1 MDAMEDNNKTS
12 KKKKEKSIGSKI
24 LTTVSI
30 IIVLAAAAF
39 VFFRFFFV
47 FGSGV
52 KAGELNFFVYKGYV
66 FKTYEGR
73 LIQSGYNSKNSS
85 ATIQSNEFNFS
96 VKRKSVAEQLER
108 CAGKRVELHYKEYLG
123 TLPWRGMSKYVVDS
137 VYSVENISQ
146 PLDDPRLLPSSPEQE
161 LF

>member
-1 MDAMEDNNKTS
+1 MEDYSETTE
-12 KKKKEKSIGSKI
+12 KKKSRHIGRKI
-24 LTTVSI
+24 LVTLSI
-30 IIVLAAAAF
+30 LIVLVAAGF
-39 VFFRFFFV
+39 VFFKFYFV

-73 LIQSGYNSKNSS
+73 LIQAGYNSKNSN

-96 VKRKSVAEQLER
+96 VKKQSVADQLER

-137 VYSVENISQ
+137 VYSVETVTQ
-146 PLDDPRLLPSSPEQE
+146 QVDDPTALPPQDFE